1 MEELNEILITALG
14 CLSRR
19 MPDGSIEITKEEVE
33 ELETDLEYYGVKVN
47 LKNKGIHIVPI
58 EYDEVFFLKHNDS
71 VPKEPKKSF
80 LKRLLKLE

>member
-19 MPDGSIEITKEEVE
+19 MPDGSIEISKEEVE
-33 ELETDLEYYGVKVN
+33 ELETDLEYYGVKVK
-47 LKNKGIHIVPI
+47 LEDDGISIIPI
-58 EYDEVFFLKHNDS
+58 EYDEVFLLSDNEK
-71 VPKEPKKSF
+71 PKKSF